1 MLVMVVVMRLMRGGP
16 GPGGGWEG
24 ARGARPPGLPGPPFG
39 SGPPPGPRAP
49 LLTELIVKTF
59 EKHTI
64 PLSQCRGQGYDNGSN
79 MKGKY
84 EGAQAHILQKN
95 ELALFSPCGCHS
107 LNLCGVH
114 AAESCPAVIT
124 FFGTIQKLF
133 NIFSASPQ
141 RWDILQKHIGCSL
154 HSMSQTRW

>member
-1 MLVMVVVMRLMRGGP
+1 MR
-16 GPGGGWEG
+16 
-24 ARGARPPGLPGPPFG
+24 
-39 SGPPPGPRAP
+39 
-49 LLTELIVKTF
+49 
-59 EKHTI
+59 
-64 PLSQCRGQGYDNGSN
+64 
-79 MKGKY
+79 

-141 RWDILQKHIGCSL
+141 RWDILQKHVGCSL
-154 HSMSQTRW
+154 HSMSQTRWSARVACVRPFAGHASGLRDAINDLFHLNLTPETRSTLNGIKTYLGTFKFILLAST